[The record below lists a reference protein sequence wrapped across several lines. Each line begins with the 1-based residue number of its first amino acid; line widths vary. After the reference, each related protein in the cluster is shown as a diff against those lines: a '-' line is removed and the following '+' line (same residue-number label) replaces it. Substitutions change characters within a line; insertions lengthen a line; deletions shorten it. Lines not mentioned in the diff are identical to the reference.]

1 MAQERWAGKDPAKYF
16 ELVPSQDGAVLS
28 AGPGCA
34 SGLEDV
40 PGRTWNEVVVEGP
53 DLSGDDV
60 AADAPDG
67 SGQHDQRDAMRL
79 EAILDRYSGQSGPPL
94 DGYVE
99 LLPGDVLARGDVAFY
114 TSGFNPGQRAPFYV
128 GMMVRHKDD
137 RRYNPWRVN
146 GRMAFYRKK

>member
-1 MAQERWAGKDPAKYF
+1 MTQERWAGKDPAKYF

-34 SGLEDV
+34 SGLGNV

-79 EAILDRYSGQSGPPL
+79 DAILDRYSGRPKDPL
-94 DGYVE
+94 EGYVE
-99 LLPGDVLARGDVAFY
+99 LLPGDVLVRGDAAFY
-114 TSGFNPGQRAPFYV
+114 TSGYCKGDRAPFYI
-128 GMMVRHKDD
+128 GMMVRYKDD
-137 RRYNPWRVN
+137 LNHNPWRAR